1 MGQSFRGVPRPVIQ
15 LPDGGD
21 RRTDERDGERDR
33 NCRQDKTRGHEAL
46 PSIRRP
52 AVLFSDGRLGFNGRA
67 ARGHP
72 EVPLGDLLLRRNQ
85 TVITWTRYPEGM

>member
-1 MGQSFRGVPRPVIQ
+1 VPRLQIY
-15 LPDGGD
+15 LSDRGD
-21 RRTDERDGERDR
+21 RRAKDCHGECGT
-33 NCRQDKTRGHEAL
+33 NCHKDKTRGHEAL